1 MQYEVGQVH
10 PILTSIGD
18 NMLGSWP
25 ASIVEVREHGV
36 ILRKFEASIWNR
48 EFRTWEQLKLDA
60 EWDSKW
66 VGDPRRPDDVWDRA
80 LSDDHLKLEGCWEY
94 RSEYGY
100 HLSEM
105 AAEDAWLRKAE
116 NNWNWS

>member
-25 ASIVEVREHGV
+25 ATIVEVREHGV
-36 ILRKFEASIWNR
+36 ILQKFETSMWSR
-48 EFRTWEQLKLDA
+48 EFRTWDELKLDA

-66 VGDPRRPDDVWDRA
+66 VGDPRRPDDVWARA
-80 LSDDHLKLEGCWEY
+80 I
-94 RSEYGY
+94 
-100 HLSEM
+100 
-105 AAEDAWLRKAE
+105 
-116 NNWNWS
+116 